1 MTGRF
6 IQARAATGVA
16 RLGAHQLGHLIASL
30 LAFGIAIAAFDV
42 VQNAFEWMLLLDLGA
57 AIVDV
62 AEIDFGFASSVQDV
76 LLLLIS

>member
-16 RLGAHQLGHLIASL
+16 RLGAHQLGHLVASL
-30 LAFGIAIAAFDV
+30 LAFGIAITTFNV
-42 VQNAFEWMLLLDLGA
+42 VQDAFKRVLFLDLGA

-62 AEIDFGFASSVQDV
+62 TEIDFGLAGSVQDV